1 MSLLSCFLF
10 FFSSASH
17 LTSQTC
23 LKTGKKEESSM
34 EASDNGTVVTCE
46 YPLPRLSNFHRLN
59 DVGALLEQRRM
70 KNYLRA
76 KRQLQC
82 MS

>member
-1 MSLLSCFLF
+1 
-10 FFSSASH
+10 
-17 LTSQTC
+17 
-23 LKTGKKEESSM
+23 M
-34 EASDNGTVVTCE
+34 EASDNGTVATCE

>member
-1 MSLLSCFLF
+1 
-10 FFSSASH
+10 
-17 LTSQTC
+17 
-23 LKTGKKEESSM
+23 M

-76 KRQLQC
+76 ERQLQC